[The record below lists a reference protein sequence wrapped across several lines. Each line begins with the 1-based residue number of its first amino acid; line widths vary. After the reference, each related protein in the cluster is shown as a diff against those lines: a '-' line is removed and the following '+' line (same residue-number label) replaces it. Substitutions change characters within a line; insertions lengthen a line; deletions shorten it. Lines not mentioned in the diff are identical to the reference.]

1 MTANDIKTE
10 ILSWLKNIPEGCWIP
25 SAGERGVVTGLMNT
39 ALRLNGNMGEANTRR
54 RMALAF
60 IFRDLLNK
68 PSSSEIS
75 AKILSEEMWYA
86 LISYAEPHK
95 ESEAG
100 MWKAKDGFEEAMI
113 KCWKEIES
121 WENQM
126 NKQLGWEA

>member
-1 MTANDIKTE
+1 MTANEVKTE

-39 ALRLNGNMGEANTRR
+39 ALRLNGNMAEANTRR

-60 IFRDLLNK
+60 IFRDLLEK

-75 AKILSEEMWYA
+75 AKILSDAQWFA

-95 ESEAG
+95 ESEV
-100 MWKAKDGFEEAMI
+100 WKAKDGFDESMVI
-113 KCWKEIES
+113 CWKEIED
-121 WENQM
+121 WENEM
-126 NKQLGWEA
+126 NEQLGFDGV